1 MTGKKILLV
10 DYDPKS
16 LTYTRTLLQGAG
28 FEVSTCGDGLSAID
42 QFKSEAPDMVL
53 LSAML
58 PKMHGFEVCS
68 NIRKLPGGEKT
79 PVVIITDVYKGK
91 RYRIDAI
98 QKYGATE
105 YIEKPIEDANLVS
118 IIKGLMNGA
127 PAVTMIEPAADEL
140 EEKTVQFN
148 RDALMNK
155 LGAENAPAVTPRPPE
170 KKATEKHRAKDDMEK
185 KLEQSLAGLDLGMTK
200 SRPKPKPAAEAKAPE
215 KPAAPPAGE
224 PSPPAGDLPK
234 ESTAEQAF
242 TSEDL
247 FTDVIASVER
257 ELQSEKLITKSG
269 VEEVS
274 HTQPT
279 AVAQSAPPAST
290 PQKPAEHQKKSA
302 PASAFDSALEKKLSD
317 TLSGLMKDKPAPAK
331 TVSMPTPAKP
341 EPPKAE
347 PPKPA
352 PKPAETAAPPEAVK
366 PVETPKP
373 APPPTPA
380 PLPTPPQEP
389 LPVAPTLMMGRE
401 KLVDAGAPMPEEGIN
416 FGQYLLLSKIATGG
430 MAELFKAKRKGVEG
444 FEKILA
450 IKKILP
456 HMSDNEEF
464 ITMFI
469 DEAKLAAQLSHHN
482 VCQIFDLGKIENS
495 YYIAM
500 EYVHGKDL
508 RAVLKAARQKNKT
521 VPVEIAVLI
530 TSKICSALDYA
541 HRKRDANGQPLNLVH
556 RDVSPQNILISYEGD
571 VKLVDFGIAKA
582 ATKVHV
588 TQHGALK
595 GKLLY
600 MSPEQAWGRSVDR
613 RSDIFSVG
621 VVLYEM
627 LTGRPLFFDDN
638 DTEVTI
644 LEKVREARIVPL
656 RELNSKFSAEL
667 ERIILKALKKNP
679 EDRYQT
685 ASEMQKD
692 LDNLFYTEGYN
703 ATSAS
708 LANFARSLFP
718 EEWGQESGS
727 KDTVMIDRE
736 VSDAIKAAL
745 PKAAPRTETPA
756 PVRPAP
762 KPEPPAPPKPAPQ
775 ASQPHHAP
783 APAPARPAAAAP
795 EPQHKPRPE
804 PEKKAPEPPTTS
816 PSASG
821 FRDISM
827 PEIIPDQ
834 TEKSHTMM
842 IVLGIAALALVVGAI
857 AYFLFRSK
865 PAQEAAVSPAP
876 AQQQQQ
882 QSAQQPSTPPD
893 SATTN
898 PVVAPPAATPAAQD
912 PAALEKAKQE
922 LQKKIEEEQKKVDQ
936 LKQDEAARK
945 AEDDRNKAEQAKLQE
960 QQKADQQKPP
970 EAKPEPVAQTPPT
983 QEAQPQEAQVQP
995 PPPVV
1000 QEQPKPEPPAQ
1011 EAAPAEP
1018 EVHEG
1023 DLVEATPDVIKPS
1036 VVTRVEPAYPPIA
1049 RSKKVEGTVILSV
1062 LVTESGAVSDVKVL
1076 REAGGSMGL
1085 NEAAVAAVKKW
1096 KFRPAV
1102 KAGKR
1107 VKVWVTYPV
1116 VFKVQ

>member
-16 LTYTRTLLQGAG
+16 LTYTQTLLQGAG

-42 QFKSEAPDMVL
+42 QFKSEAPDIVL

-91 RYRIDAI
+91 RYRVDAM

-118 IIKGLMNGA
+118 ILKGLVNGA
-127 PAVTMIEPAADEL
+127 PATTMIESVADEL

-148 RDALMNK
+148 RDALMGK
-155 LGAENAPAVTPRPPE
+155 LGADGAPVVAPRPPE
-170 KKATEKHRAKDDMEK
+170 KKAAPDKHHVKDEMEK

-215 KPAAPPAGE
+215 KPPAPPAGE
-224 PSPPAGDLPK
+224 PSRPTVVLQKEPA
-234 ESTAEQAF
+234 SEQAF

-279 AVAQSAPPAST
+279 TVSQSAPPA
-290 PQKPAEHQKKSA
+290 PAKPAEPQKKTA
-302 PASAFDSALEKKLSD
+302 HASGFDSALEKKLSD
-317 TLSGLMKDKPAPAK
+317 TLSGLMKDKPVQAK
-331 TVSMPTPAKP
+331 TVSMPSPAKP

-347 PPKPA
+347 PPRPA
-352 PKPAETAAPPEAVK
+352 PKPAQTAAPTEAAK

-373 APPPTPA
+373 AP
-380 PLPTPPQEP
+380 LPIPPQEP
-389 LPVAPTLMMGRE
+389 LPVAPTIMIGRE

-541 HRKRDANGQPLNLVH
+541 HRKRDASGQPLNLVH

-582 ATKVHV
+582 ATKVHI

-621 VVLYEM
+621 IVLYEM

-656 RELNSKFSAEL
+656 RELNPKFSAEL
-667 ERIILKALKKNP
+667 ERIILKTLKKNP
-679 EDRYQT
+679 DDRYQT

-727 KDTVMIDRE
+727 RDTVMIDRE
-736 VSDAIKAAL
+736 ASDAIKAAL
-745 PKAAPRTETPA
+745 PKAAARPETPA
-756 PVRPAP
+756 PVAPPPP
-762 KPEPPAPPKPAPQ
+762 KPEPPAPPKPVPQ
-775 ASQPHHAP
+775 ASQPQHAP

-795 EPQHKPRPE
+795 EPQPKPRPE
-804 PEKKAPEPPTTS
+804 AEKKLPEPATTS

-834 TEKSHTMM
+834 AEKSHTMM

-857 AYFLFRSK
+857 AFFLFRSK

-876 AQQQQQ
+876 AQQQQPPQ
-882 QSAQQPSTPPD
+882 QSSAPPASTPANTVVTPPASTPP
-893 SATTN
+893 
-898 PVVAPPAATPAAQD
+898 AQD
-912 PAALEKAKQE
+912 PAAIEKARQE

-936 LKQDEAARK
+936 LKQDEAAKK
-945 AEDDRNKAEQAKLQE
+945 AEEDRKKAEQAKLQE

-970 EAKPEPVAQTPPT
+970 EPKPEPVAQTPPP
-983 QEAQPQEAQVQP
+983 QEQPPQEAQVEP

-1000 QEQPKPEPPAQ
+1000 QEQPKPEPPPQ
-1011 EAAPAEP
+1011 EVAPAEP

-1062 LVTESGAVSDVKVL
+1062 LVTESGGVSDVKVL

-1085 NEAAVAAVKKW
+1085 NEAAVAAIKKW